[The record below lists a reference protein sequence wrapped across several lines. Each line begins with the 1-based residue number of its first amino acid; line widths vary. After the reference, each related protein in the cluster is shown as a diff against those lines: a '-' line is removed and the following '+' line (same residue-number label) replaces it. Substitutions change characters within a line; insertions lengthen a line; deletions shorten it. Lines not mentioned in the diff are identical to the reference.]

1 MDIPLDSIGK
11 GSLGGMGAE
20 LLEEGRVPRK
30 GLV

>member
-1 MDIPLDSIGK
+1 MGISLDGVGK

-20 LLEEGRVPRK
+20 LLEKGRVPRK